1 MSTITT
7 TTTPEIV
14 NALTL
19 STIADNE
26 QFEAIIHEL
35 LGLRTAE
42 SETARNSAETILDGT
57 LKQAL
62 LIAKAKTLTDKL
74 EKERRPNVE
83 KFAELIGYS
92 YGMARKYLD
101 LEKAYIK
108 AEKEGRN
115 IDTFKELNRS
125 VIANGKRP
133 IYGIQAF
140 TEYLNGMDIYR
151 SSIAKEQEK
160 AEAKKQKEIE
170 KAEKEAEKEAEK
182 AEKEA
187 EKVASLR
194 NSVLNISR
202 VSMNGLISEDIQIK
216 IHNTENI
223 NPVVLCNVRY
233 SDLEKAF
240 NIILNCVRKAENEI
254 SEKISEPTLKTDK
267 ELIKAGQKAV
277 KNKEIQ
283 KIKDSQAS
291 EIALQDKIR
300 EAMLG

>member
-1 MSTITT
+1 MNTT
-7 TTTPEIV
+7 TTTESV

-19 STIADNE
+19 CTIADNE
-26 QFEAIIHEL
+26 QFTAIVQEL
-35 LGLRTAE
+35 LGLRNAE
-42 SETARNSAETILDGT
+42 NETARNSAEAILDGT

-74 EKERRPNVE
+74 EKDRRPNVE

-92 YGMARKYLD
+92 YGMTRKYLD

-125 VIANGKRP
+125 VIVNGKRP

-140 TEYLNGMDIYR
+140 TEYLNGIDIYR

-160 AEAKKQKEIE
+160 AELRKQKEIE

-182 AEKEA
+182 IEKEA
-187 EKVASLR
+187 EKVANLR

-223 NPVVLCNVRY
+223 NPVVLCNVRH
-233 SDLEKAF
+233 SELEKAF
-240 NIILNCVRKAENEI
+240 NIILNCVRKAE
-254 SEKISEPTLKTDK
+254 SETAKKITGPTLKTDK

-277 KNKEIQ
+277 KNKKIQ
-283 KIKDSQAS
+283 QIKDSQAS
-291 EIALQDKIR
+291 KIALQDKIR
-300 EAMLG
+300 EAMIG

>member
-1 MSTITT
+1 MNTT
-7 TTTPEIV
+7 TTTTESV

-19 STIADNE
+19 CTIADNE
-26 QFEAIIHEL
+26 QFTAIVHEL
-35 LGLRTAE
+35 LSLQSAE
-42 SETARNSAETILDGT
+42 SETARNSAESILDGT

-74 EKERRPNVE
+74 EKERRPNIE

-92 YGMARKYLD
+92 YGMTRKYLD

-115 IDTFKELNRS
+115 LDTFKELNRS

-140 TEYLNGMDIYR
+140 TEYLNGIDIYR

-160 AEAKKQKEIE
+160 AELRKQKEIE

-182 AEKEA
+182 IEKEA
-187 EKVASLR
+187 EKVANLR

-202 VSMNGLISEDIQIK
+202 VSMNGLIGEDIQIK

-233 SDLEKAF
+233 SELEKAF
-240 NIILNCVRKAENEI
+240 NIILNCVRKAENETA
-254 SEKISEPTLKTDK
+254 EKITGPTLKTDK

-277 KNKEIQ
+277 KNKKIQ
-283 KIKDSQAS
+283 QIKDSQAS
-291 EIALQDKIR
+291 KIALQDKIR
-300 EAMLG
+300 EAMIG